1 MISKHSA
8 IGLRPTCGFEVLGLK
23 SNARGRAAKCPTVMA
38 AKINLFAGRFGT
50 NPDQTCCN
58 DERKGNQLPA
68 IQIRFVCQAE
78 NNDLGKGIV
87 NVMGKVIATISAVL
101 LASGLAACAVGP
113 GTPLVDTLRSGR
125 SPNSANVPAPKGYGA
140 YVNAG
145 ESSGLVNPE
154 EREATE
160 EYLESLALQ

>member
-1 MISKHSA
+1 MLLVK
-8 IGLRPTCGFEVLGLK
+8 
-23 SNARGRAAKCPTVMA
+23 A
-38 AKINLFAGRFGT
+38 AKINLLAARFET

-58 DERKGNQLPA
+58 DERKGNQLPT
-68 IQIRFVCQAE
+68 IQDRFVCQAE

-87 NVMGKVIATISAVL
+87 NVMGKLKATISAVL
-101 LASGLAACAVGP
+101 LASGLVACAVGP
-113 GTPLVDTLRSGR
+113 GTPLVDALKSGR
-125 SPNSANVPAPKGYGA
+125 GPNSANVPAPKGYGA